1 MKVRLC
7 WLLIISMFL
16 VNVVVSLGVETP
28 NRVAHDS
35 RYNANADSYLTEGS
49 PYTYSAKDLPVSDEV
64 AADSGLRTVAFGKTV
79 VFEFSGMSAESAYR
93 IRAVFLSDSA
103 DRSMCVKAGENLLE
117 AELKLPI
124 SKVLKCEW
132 NVPPTAYADG
142 SLCFSLERLSGP
154 NAVISSVEIFSDNPA
169 KLRVKPGPADQEIPQ
184 LTSFPLSVP
193 GGDDLRVYLNGIWQF
208 SVNPEVGFQDL
219 PVNAS
224 DSETGINV
232 PGEWSMQGFTVPK
245 GGSAGY
251 SRNFEVP
258 AWKGQRIKLR
268 FNAVYSKCEV
278 WINGS
283 HVGSHEGG
291 FTPFELDV
299 TDVVKTGKNRI
310 ALRIK
315 NESLAD
321 TLASGSKYAVHPLG
335 GISRDV
341 HLFAVPEVH
350 IASLHLTTDL
360 DENYRNAVL
369 ATEINVANESGNKSK
384 DIECRLSLR
393 RWTAHDFD
401 PDINTFKIGTI
412 SFIDISADNSVSG
425 SVESEISNPLKWD
438 SEHPNL
444 YVLTAELLVKG
455 RVVEVVKQRFGFR
468 EIEVQGNQL
477 LVNGSAV
484 KLHGACRHEV
494 YPLSGRSLPQGQW
507 RKDADIFRK
516 GNCNF
521 IRTSHY
527 PPDEKFLNACDELGM
542 FVEDEAPFCWAR
554 QHDAEARNLI
564 VHETLEMVERDR
576 NHPCVIFWS
585 LANESGWGA
594 GFADSS
600 KAVRRVDPSRPQIF
614 SYGKVDLASRHY
626 PGITGPAKVADAD
639 RPTVFDEYSHLNA
652 YNRFELVTDPGVRDA
667 WGRGFASMWEKMFK
681 SRGCLG
687 GSLWAAI
694 DDSFAMPDGSWV
706 GYGTWGPIDGWRRPK
721 PEYWHM
727 KKIYSPIR
735 IKTMHPALPAV
746 GRNLVLKLENRF
758 MFANLSE
765 CKVEWRPTGEDD
777 TMQKQDLPDIAAGA
791 GGNLV
796 LDVADYNLK
805 GRSIYLKF
813 YGPRGFAVDEYLIPV
828 GPQVMPA
835 PESAKDAVM
844 YPPQLRET
852 DESLVVKVGGQEFSI
867 SKNSGNLADGGV
879 LLGGPQLM
887 LLPLN
892 GGGGT
897 QMTGGH
903 HIYEPYTAVCSN
915 WKCKKVEAKSVGDGT
930 VKITVTGRYKEAEGR
945 YKYIFCSDGIINIEY
960 NFKSLINVN
969 PRQIGIVFDLKKS
982 CDTLSWNRKG
992 QWTVYPEDH
1001 IGRISGSANA
1011 FAGMHSC
1018 GPAGPRV
1025 TPDWTWSKDGNKLG
1039 SNDFRSTKSNIYYAQ
1054 LTNDAGHGL
1063 CLVSDGTQHVRTWM
1077 KGDRACMLAADYNNP
1092 GAERFFRRL
1101 AQLEDKPLKIGD
1113 NIKGSVSVRIR

>member
-1 MKVRLC
+1 MKV
-7 WLLIISMFL
+7 WLLRLMVLFVLS
-16 VNVVVSLGVETP
+16 VSASVSRGVETP
-28 NRVAHDS
+28 NRVALDRLCS
-35 RYNANADSYLTEGS
+35 SGSDSYLTGGDL
-49 PYTYSAKDLPVSDEV
+49 YTYSTKDLPVTAEL
-64 AADSGLRTVAFGKTV
+64 AADSPLRSVAFGNVV
-79 VFEFSGMSAESAYR
+79 VFGFKGLAADSAYR
-93 IRAVFLSDSA
+93 ICAVFVSDSGT
-103 DRSMCVKAGENLLE
+103 RSLRVKAGDAVLE
-117 AELKLPI
+117 QRLDLPAGKPLRREWIVPAE
-124 SKVLKCEW
+124 V
-132 NVPPTAYADG
+132 YAKG
-142 SLCFSLERLSGP
+142 GFRFSVERLAGD
-154 NAVISSVEIFSDNPA
+154 NAVVSSIEILSDNPV
-169 KLRVKPGPADQEIPQ
+169 KLQPEPLPADQSVPQ
-184 LTSFPLSVP
+184 LTVRPVSVD
-193 GGDDLRVYLNGIWQF
+193 GIDALRIYLNGTWAF
-208 SVNPEVGFQDL
+208 EVNPKDGFQDL
-219 PVNAS
+219 IADVSNT
-224 DSETGINV
+224 ETGIKV

-251 SRNFEVP
+251 SRIFEIP
-258 AWKGQRIKLR
+258 AAWKGQRIKLR
-268 FNAVYSKCEV
+268 FNAVYSECEV
-278 WINGS
+278 WVNGRR
-283 HVGSHEGG
+283 VGSHEGG

-321 TLASGSKYAVHPLG
+321 TLASGSSYAVHPLG
-335 GISRDV
+335 GILRDV
-341 HLFAVPEVH
+341 YLFAVPDVH

-369 ATEINVANESGNKSK
+369 ATEINVANESGNKSE
-384 DIECRLSLR
+384 DIECRLTLR
-393 RWTAHDFD
+393 RWTARDSD
-401 PDINTFKIGTI
+401 PDINTFKIGSI
-412 SFIDISADNSVSG
+412 SFVDMSADNTVSG
-425 SVESEISNPLKWD
+425 RVESEISNPLKWD

-444 YVLTAELLVKG
+444 YALTAELLVKG

-468 EIEVQGNQL
+468 EVEVQGNRL
-477 LVNGSAV
+477 LVNGRAV

-494 YPLSGRSLPQGQW
+494 HPLSGRSLSQGQW

-542 FVEDEAPFCWAR
+542 FVEDEAPFCWAKR
-554 QHDAEARNLI
+554 HDTAARSL
-564 VHETLEMVERDR
+564 VVRETLEMVERDR

-594 GFADSS
+594 GFTDSS

-614 SYGKVDLASRHY
+614 SYGKVDLTSWHY

-639 RPTVFDEYSHLNA
+639 RPTIFDEYSHLNA
-652 YNRFELVTDPGVRDA
+652 YNRFELVTDPGIRDA
-667 WGRGFASMWEKMFK
+667 WGRGFASMWEKMLK

-721 PEYWHM
+721 PEFWHM

-735 IKTMHPALPAV
+735 IKTMHPALPAA
-746 GRNLVLKLENRF
+746 GSSLVLELENRF

-765 CKVEWRPTGEDD
+765 CKVEWRLTGEDD
-777 TMQKQDLPDIAAGA
+777 ATQKQDLPDIAAGA

-828 GPQVMPA
+828 GPQVIPV
-835 PESAKDAVM
+835 PESAKAAVM
-844 YPPQLRET
+844 HTPQLHET
-852 DESLVVKVGGQEFSI
+852 DESWVVKVGGQEFSI
-867 SKNSGNLADGGV
+867 SKNSGSLTDGGV
-879 LLGGPQLM
+879 LLGGAQLM

-915 WKCKKVEAKSVGDGT
+915 WKCQKVEAVSIAGQVQ
-930 VKITVTGRYKEAEGR
+930 ITVAGHYSEADGS
-945 YKYIFCSDGIINIEY
+945 YKYTFRPDGIINVVY
-960 NFKSLINVN
+960 DFRSLINVN
-969 PRQIGIVFDLKKS
+969 PRQVGIVFDLKKS

-1001 IGRISGSANA
+1001 IGRISGSTKA
-1011 FAGMHSC
+1011 FAGMHAC

-1039 SNDFRSTKSNIYYAQ
+1039 SNDFRSTKANIYYAQ
-1054 LTNDAGHGL
+1054 LTNDAGHGV
-1063 CLVSDGTQHVRTWM
+1063 CLVSDGTQHVRAWM
-1077 KGDRACMLAADYNNP
+1077 NADRACMLAADYNNP

-1113 NIKGSVSVRIR
+1113 SIKGAVSVRIR